1 MRIRSVRDYIVSEQM
16 KIVFVL
22 LLLIFLFSTLA
33 IYTAVYY
40 QNVQRAEENILFVER
55 AVERFLKPYETQAE
69 RYRQDPQIQ
78 RYCRDASGDKAAAQT
93 LDLEQ
98 GLALFDLERQIYP
111 RTEDL
116 RPVAGGVTDAAAL
129 LRETPSSLRCYIPL
143 KEATGTEPIGYLTW
157 VLPESALAEF
167 LEQTI
172 PASVAFA
179 LYDQAGGIL
188 YDTSVAYRYEE
199 KAAARLKG
207 GVTGVAIVNAEVGY
221 RSVLAYLACLM
232 PIGLFVFVIN
242 YWLAKQLSEKLVRPI
257 TTLIASIRQNRQGHL
272 NYIDI
277 DGSELEE
284 IETLSQS
291 YRDMMLQLNELMEK
305 NQKEN
310 LLRIESQLGV
320 LQEKIN
326 PHFLFNTLEF
336 INSQAILE
344 DAGQTAYLIQK
355 LGVLFRYSLRAPD
368 VLPLRQEAAY
378 AKDYLSLQNA
388 LRNGLL
394 TCQYDI
400 DAAALEAELPKLI
413 LQPLLENCFQHGF
426 RERSDEVCRLRLTI
440 GFENTALCIVVEDDG
455 EGMSQE
461 RQRALEQ
468 ALQSDSESFA
478 CFIRRSKHIGLR
490 NVNARLCLHCRVAKA
505 VWVDRSPLGGTRVTL
520 RLPRGGRMAARAPRL
535 TREGGSQAAQGFD
548 CG

>member
-1 MRIRSVRDYIVSEQM
+1 MRIRSIQDSIVSEQM
-16 KIVFVL
+16 KTVFVL

-69 RYRQDPQIQ
+69 QLKGNPLLLHYFSDVNSGKAGVLAPDVGQDISLYRCKRQAK
-78 RYCRDASGDKAAAQT
+78 YNGDS
-93 LDLEQ
+93 LPFES
-98 GLALFDLERQIYP
+98 
-111 RTEDL
+111 
-116 RPVAGGVTDAAAL
+116 AL
-129 LRETPSSLRCYIPL
+129 LREPTGSLRYITPFLDAAGTKVIGMLAWRIQESSLT
-143 KEATGTEPIGYLTW
+143 A
-157 VLPESALAEF
+157 F
-167 LEQTI
+167 LDQTI
-172 PASVAFA
+172 PVTVSFV
-179 LYDQAGGIL
+179 LYDRAGEKL

-199 KAAARLKG
+199 KAASYLAG

-272 NYIDI
+272 NHIDI

-400 DAAALEAELPKLI
+400 DAAALEVELPKLI

-426 RERSDEVCRLRLTI
+426 RERSDEVCCLRLTI

-505 VWVDRSPLGGTRVTL
+505 VWVDRGPMGGTRVTL